1 MYIRFDGYV
10 SLNNKTFFLL
20 DFILYYSCFVLFLKH
35 PHNVVGFSFLMLD
48 KRNFCSIIKGENM
61 SNAEL
66 VHILGPVIWL
76 LAILVV
82 LIPSVPVQIL
92 LVLIQLII
100 FGTIIV
106 VDLRE

>member
-1 MYIRFDGYV
+1 M
-10 SLNNKTFFLL
+10 NN
-20 DFILYYSCFVLFLKH
+20 V
-35 PHNVVGFSFLMLD
+35 
-48 KRNFCSIIKGENM
+48 
-61 SNAEL
+61 EL

-82 LIPSVPVQIL
+82 ITSSVLVQVLLI
-92 LVLIQLII
+92 LIQLII

>member
-1 MYIRFDGYV
+1 M
-10 SLNNKTFFLL
+10 NN
-20 DFILYYSCFVLFLKH
+20 V
-35 PHNVVGFSFLMLD
+35 
-48 KRNFCSIIKGENM
+48 
-61 SNAEL
+61 EL
-66 VHILGPVIWL
+66 VYILGPVIWL

>member
-1 MYIRFDGYV
+1 
-10 SLNNKTFFLL
+10 
-20 DFILYYSCFVLFLKH
+20 
-35 PHNVVGFSFLMLD
+35 
-48 KRNFCSIIKGENM
+48 M

-82 LIPSVPVQIL
+82 LIPSVPVQVL

-100 FGTIIV
+100 FGIIIV
-106 VDLRE
+106 IDLRE

>member
-1 MYIRFDGYV
+1 
-10 SLNNKTFFLL
+10 
-20 DFILYYSCFVLFLKH
+20 
-35 PHNVVGFSFLMLD
+35 
-48 KRNFCSIIKGENM
+48 M
-61 SNAEL
+61 SKAEL

-82 LIPSVPVQIL
+82 LIPSVPVQVL

-106 VDLRE
+106 IDLRE

>member
-1 MYIRFDGYV
+1 
-10 SLNNKTFFLL
+10 
-20 DFILYYSCFVLFLKH
+20 
-35 PHNVVGFSFLMLD
+35 
-48 KRNFCSIIKGENM
+48 M

-82 LIPSVPVQIL
+82 ITPSVLVQVL
-92 LVLIQLII
+92 LILIQLII

>member
-1 MYIRFDGYV
+1 
-10 SLNNKTFFLL
+10 
-20 DFILYYSCFVLFLKH
+20 
-35 PHNVVGFSFLMLD
+35 
-48 KRNFCSIIKGENM
+48 M

-100 FGTIIV
+100 FVFGIIIEIG
-106 VDLRE
+106 LRK

>member
-1 MYIRFDGYV
+1 M
-10 SLNNKTFFLL
+10 N
-20 DFILYYSCFVLFLKH
+20 
-35 PHNVVGFSFLMLD
+35 
-48 KRNFCSIIKGENM
+48 
-61 SNAEL
+61 NAEL